1 MNSHIFDIRD
11 NLKIFGFHYVLWTE
25 GFSPHT
31 LYKIWSFHYVLWT
44 EGFSPHT
51 LYKIWIAYGMIRHD
65 KTMLSLKGQL

>member
-31 LYKIWSFHYVLWT
+31 LYKIWI
-44 EGFSPHT
+44 G
-51 LYKIWIAYGMIRHD
+51 YGMIRHD
-65 KTMLSLKGQL
+65 KAILSLKGQLWNPIIH

>member
-25 GFSPHT
+25 GFS
-31 LYKIWSFHYVLWT
+31 IR
-44 EGFSPHT
+44 T

-65 KTMLSLKGQL
+65 KAIFSLNGQLWNPITH

>member
-31 LYKIWSFHYVLWT
+31 LYKIW
-44 EGFSPHT
+44 
-51 LYKIWIAYGMIRHD
+51 IAYGMIRHD
-65 KTMLSLKGQL
+65 KAIFSLKGQLWNPIILGNI